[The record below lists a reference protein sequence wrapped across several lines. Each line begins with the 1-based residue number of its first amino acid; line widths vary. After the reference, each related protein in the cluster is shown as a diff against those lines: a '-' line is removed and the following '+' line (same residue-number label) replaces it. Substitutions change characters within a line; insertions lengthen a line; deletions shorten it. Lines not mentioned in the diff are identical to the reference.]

1 MLSLSSPAL
10 CLLCQILFQKVL
22 QCMKFLCSSF
32 KLFVCI
38 DVIFSDRLLFWS
50 DNVEESDIRSHCV
63 IEMALMDG
71 SKRRVVATESQPSHL
86 NVLTSLY

>member
-1 MLSLSSPAL
+1 
-10 CLLCQILFQKVL
+10 
-22 QCMKFLCSSF
+22 MKFLCSSF